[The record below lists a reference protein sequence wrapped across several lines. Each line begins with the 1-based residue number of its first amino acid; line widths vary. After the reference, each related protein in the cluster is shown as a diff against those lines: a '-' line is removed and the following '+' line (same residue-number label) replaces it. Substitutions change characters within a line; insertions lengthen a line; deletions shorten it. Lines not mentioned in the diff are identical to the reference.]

1 VIVLVEVDEPVT
13 VFVIIDEI
21 DNIELEEDDLVPN
34 VERVDVLVE
43 VIVLVDMAERVNNRV
58 GSEENVEAAVF
69 VDVLDAIEERVGKA
83 LFTLSLRSVEQ
94 LTN

>member
-1 VIVLVEVDEPVT
+1 MIVLVEVDEPVT